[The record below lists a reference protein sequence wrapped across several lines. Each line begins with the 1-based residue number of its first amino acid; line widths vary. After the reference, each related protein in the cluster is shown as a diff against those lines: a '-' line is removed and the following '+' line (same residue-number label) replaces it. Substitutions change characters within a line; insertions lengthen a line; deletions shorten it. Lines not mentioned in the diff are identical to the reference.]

1 MFEKNMFFLKS
12 DVSSKYKKETLQVT
26 VKEQALQR
34 DFKDRN
40 QAKNFKEIKEEKKD
54 SSKYYL
60 V

>member
-1 MFEKNMFFLKS
+1 MFENDMFFLKS
-12 DVSSKYKKETLQVT
+12 DVSSKYKKEILQVT

-40 QAKNFKEIKEEKKD
+40 QAKNFKEIKEEKND